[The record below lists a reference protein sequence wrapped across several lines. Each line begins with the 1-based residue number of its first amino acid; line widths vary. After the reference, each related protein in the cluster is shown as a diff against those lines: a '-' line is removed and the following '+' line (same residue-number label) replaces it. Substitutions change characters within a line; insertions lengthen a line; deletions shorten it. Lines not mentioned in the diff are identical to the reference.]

1 MMDEASK
8 LAPHPAV
15 EKALAELHE
24 LISIGE
30 RWEEKAKICLQAR
43 YKELQNFYKHTNIL
57 TYYKRTDI

>member
-1 MMDEASK
+1 MDEANK

-43 YKELQNFYKHTNIL
+43 
-57 TYYKRTDI
+57 